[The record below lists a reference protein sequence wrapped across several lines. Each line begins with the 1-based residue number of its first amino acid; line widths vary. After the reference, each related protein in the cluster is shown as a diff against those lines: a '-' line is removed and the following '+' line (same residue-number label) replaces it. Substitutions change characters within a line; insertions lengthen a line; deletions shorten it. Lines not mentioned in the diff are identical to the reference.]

1 MNLFKKLCQ
10 IKISFCERLPFK
22 QGNNR
27 SRIFFLQIINYVK
40 CRTLRFLGKNNL
52 RYFFVDSAKKRG
64 LECNLG
70 AFLIQKT
77 NNPINKYYDK
87 LNYSIRVEKQ
97 VYSSY

>member
-27 SRIFFLQIINYVK
+27 SRIFFLQIIKYVK
-40 CRTLRFLGKNNL
+40 CRTLRFLSKNKL

-64 LECNLG
+64 MGNNLSV
-70 AFLIQKT
+70 FLIQKI
-77 NNPINKYYDK
+77 NNPINKYYDN
-87 LNYSIRVEKQ
+87 LNYSIRVKKQ
-97 VYSSY
+97 PTLGS